1 MRNVILVLLL
11 TTSFNYTFGQKIVK
25 NEVDEFTGKSVIETS
40 WETLNRKT
48 KLYSYV
54 RFREIDNTI
63 FLFFR
68 MGTGSGNKA
77 YSVEKGEVLFL
88 KFTDDEVL
96 KLTNHQYQITSV
108 GGGAIGLIGSNGL
121 GLELS
126 CLIDQEILSKLK
138 EKTIAKVRVYTSE
151 GYAEAEVNKKHAEN
165 FKDLAKLITQ
175 DL

>member
-1 MRNVILVLLL
+1 MRNIILVLLL
-11 TTSFNYTFGQKIVK
+11 TTSFHYTFGQKIVK
-25 NEVDEFTGKSVIETS
+25 NEIDEFTGKAIIETS

-54 RFREIDNTI
+54 RFRKIDNST

-77 YSVEKGEVLFL
+77 YSVENGEVLFL
-88 KFTDDEVL
+88 KFTDDEIL

-108 GGGAIGLIGSNGL
+108 GGGAIGLIGSKGL

-126 CLIDQEILSKLK
+126 CKIDEEILLKLK
-138 EKTIAKVRVYTSE
+138 DKTIAKVRVYTSE

-165 FKDLAKLITQ
+165 FKDLAKLIN
-175 DL
+175 